1 MQNFVLKR
9 VHLLESEEPFSHP
22 VICFNESKTTSSDQ
36 VYRDFREMHKLSG
49 DRPFFVLADLAK
61 AYPPNLQVRR
71 ALSAAFREYNSDNF
85 IGAYIH
91 MGKSKF
97 LLVAAK
103 FVFGLIGKQK
113 FHWFDSREEAIDA
126 IPKNRTR
133 N

>member
-1 MQNFVLKR
+1 MQNVGLKR
-9 VHLLESEEPFSHP
+9 VHLLESEETFSHP

>member
-1 MQNFVLKR
+1 MQNVGLKR
-9 VHLLESEEPFSHP
+9 VHLLESEESFSHP
-22 VICFNESKTTSSDQ
+22 VICFNESKTTSPDQ
-36 VYRDFREMHKLSG
+36 VYSDFREMHRLSG
-49 DRPFFVLADLAK
+49 DRPFFVLADLTK
-61 AYPPNLQVRR
+61 ADPPNLQVRR
-71 ALSAAFREYNSDNF
+71 ALSSAFREFNSDNF